1 MAGKDEMRLHVPGM
15 MLDEIEDACVAMG
28 ARAFRGRQMVDWLYG
43 KLAAGLDEMLNL
55 SKDFRARAAGRF
67 DLYRSQVEETLTASD
82 KTTKLLLKLLDGKR
96 IETVLI
102 PAPERL
108 TCCISTQVGCA
119 MGCILCA
126 SGLCGFERNLAAG
139 EIVEQ
144 VLHAARAAGSRI
156 THIVVMGIGEPLA
169 NYKEVLM
176 AIKILNA
183 PWAFNI
189 AARRIT
195 VSTVGIPA
203 AIERLAGEGLQI
215 NLAIS
220 LHASND
226 LMRNQIVPVNRKF
239 GMDKILHAARH
250 YFAKT
255 GREITFEYALIAGMN
270 DGVAAAEELARR
282 LKNYPCTVNLIPFN
296 PVPELGLEPATEQ
309 GVDEFMAVLRRR
321 GVNVT
326 VRKAR
331 GVDIHAACGQLRA
344 RNV

>member
-1 MAGKDEMRLHVPGM
+1 MASKDEERLHLPGM
-15 MLDEIEDACVAMG
+15 MLDEVEDACVAMG
-28 ARAFRGRQMVDWLYG
+28 EQAFRGRQIADWIYG
-43 KLAAGLDEMLNL
+43 KLAPGLDGMLNL
-55 SKDFRARAAGRF
+55 SKDFRARAADRF

-82 KTTKLLLKLLDGKR
+82 ETTKLLLRLADGNR

-102 PAPERL
+102 PAAERL

-144 VLHAARAAGSRI
+144 VLHGARAAGRRI

-169 NYKEVLM
+169 NYEQVLR
-176 AIKILNA
+176 AIRIFNA
-183 PWAFNI
+183 PWALNI
-189 AARRIT
+189 AARRMT

-203 AIERLAGEGLQI
+203 AIEQLAGEGLQI

-226 LMRNQIVPVNRKF
+226 RMRNQIVPSNRKL
-239 GMDKILHAARH
+239 GMDKTLHAARH

-282 LKNYPCTVNLIPFN
+282 LKDYPCTVNLIPFN
-296 PVPELGLEPATEQ
+296 PVPELGLEPSTGQDVE
-309 GVDEFMAVLRRR
+309 EFVTVLRRR
-321 GVNVT
+321 GINVT
-326 VRKAR
+326 LRKAR
-331 GVDIHAACGQLRA
+331 GVDIQAACGQLRA
-344 RNV
+344 RKR